1 MAEQPR
7 DDEDPQDAELQE
19 AILQGRRSTRRLVR
33 FGCALL
39 ALLIVGAGV
48 IFLYTSSGTGIT
60 ERGTHRA
67 STAPVGEDR
76 ADESSS
82 AATTSP
88 STTEPAAAEEPV
100 ETPRGSREKTFA
112 TGETFTVEDQSASD
126 IDLTIG
132 PLDRDATEAVMRGA
146 EGNAAPGPG
155 ETYVLVPVEMTVR
168 EGAGFEPF
176 LGLSIDYVS
185 SDGFESSNDLA
196 LTPKSPAFV
205 GSVESGQTVNW
216 EVALIVPEDQLA
228 EGLIRV
234 RTVSNPSSD
243 PVWVVAG

>member
-1 MAEQPR
+1 MAEQPK

-19 AILQGRRSTRRLVR
+19 AILQGRRSTRKLACV
-33 FGCALL
+33 GCALL
-39 ALLIVGAGV
+39 VLLVVGAGGV
-48 IFLYTSSGTGIT
+48 FLYTSSGTGTT
-60 ERGTHRA
+60 ERGTHRVSA
-67 STAPVGEDR
+67 APIDGDP

-82 AATTSP
+82 SATTSP
-88 STTEPAAAEEPV
+88 SPTEPAV
-100 ETPRGSREKTFA
+100 
-112 TGETFTVEDQSASD
+112 
-126 IDLTIG
+126 
-132 PLDRDATEAVMRGA
+132 A

-155 ETYVLVPVEMTVR
+155 ETYILVPVEMTVR

-185 SDGFESSNDLA
+185 SEGFESSNDLA

-205 GSVESGQTVNW
+205 GSVESGQAVNW

-228 EGLIRV
+228 EGLIRA
-234 RTVSNPSSD
+234 RTLSNPSSD